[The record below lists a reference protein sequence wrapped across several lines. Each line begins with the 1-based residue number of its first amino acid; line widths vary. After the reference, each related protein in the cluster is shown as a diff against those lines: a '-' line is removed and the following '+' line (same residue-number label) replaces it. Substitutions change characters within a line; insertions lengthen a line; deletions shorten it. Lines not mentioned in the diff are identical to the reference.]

1 MTKIKISDTSIISVM
16 ILSLLFFYVY
26 QKVQIFRFGY
36 KIRDIEKEIGVLE
49 KDNSFL
55 QLKISSLVSPERIE
69 REIKRYGLDLIPPK
83 GKQIIRVK

>member
-1 MTKIKISDTSIISVM
+1 MPGIGIIITI
-16 ILSLLFFYVY
+16 ILLLLLFYVY
-26 QKVQIFRFGY
+26 QRVQMFRLGY
-36 KIRDIEKEIGVLE
+36 KIRNIEKQIGVLE

-69 REIKRYGLDLIPPK
+69 REIKRHGLDLIPPK